1 MSAALFPMLI
11 FRLDPPSLFDA
22 VVLQKDKILALSST
36 MSFRFELGGSCLEA
50 GDGGIAVEQR

>member
-1 MSAALFPMLI
+1 MLI